1 MKRTS
6 AVCMMLGVLA
16 GLPWLM
22 QPTLAAAQTSKLIVE
37 NEGAPS
43 TDLPMADYHAF
54 DAFSAQHPEI
64 IGQLSRNPQLMRS
77 DSFLAKNP
85 EFKTFL
91 DSHPEVRDELR
102 EHPGNFLPLTRG
114 GQWIARHPGVAAGA
128 HHARMKHG
136 AGMAASGGAKK

>member
-1 MKRTS
+1 
-6 AVCMMLGVLA
+6 MMLGVLA

-22 QPTLAAAQTSKLIVE
+22 QPNFAAAQTSKLIVE

-54 DAFSAQHPEI
+54 DSFSAQHPEI

-85 EFKTFL
+85 EFKAFL

-114 GQWIARHPGVAAGA
+114 GQWIARHSGVAAGA
-128 HHARMKHG
+128 HHAHMKHG
-136 AGMAASGGAKK
+136 AGMAASDGAKK